1 MFCTADPA
9 SGSVMPMLMRA
20 SPSAAAGSQ
29 RSFMASGPRCWI
41 PRGGPLKVSW
51 QQMAEDTSARAI
63 SSSTMAASTSPK
75 PMPPHASPMVMRS
88 RSAPAS
94 ALRTSAGTSPVS
106 SPWEARG
113 ATSREATSRA
123 SWRSAAW
130 SSFSASRS
138 NPDAP
143 AISPGPSV
151 VVPSGVGPS
160 LPELGAD
167 HAHEAHAL
175 SRGPAQVG
183 GQSHG
188 PARTDGGD
196 LPVGRSLAAQLQ
208 PALEEHAQSRGADR
222 VTETLEATIGVDGEL
237 AVAIEGP
244 RQDFLPGCPPF
255 GEPQVLHQHQL
266 GGREA
271 VMDLGHGQLPAR
283 IGDPGLG
290 VGVGGRTD
298 HLGERG
304 VVVSWIDRTGGRA
317 GHEAEGLD
325 VQRVVAIRVGVL
337 GPANDGGGR
346 PVAHPAAVEDTEL
359 AGHQRG
365 L

>member
-1 MFCTADPA
+1 MFWTADPA
-9 SGSVMPMLMRA
+9 SGSVMPMSA

-29 RSFMASGPRCWI
+29 RSFMAWGPRCSM

-88 RSAPAS
+88 RSVPAS
-94 ALRTSAGTSPVS
+94 ALRTSAWTSPVS

-138 NPDAP
+138 TPDAP
-143 AISPGPSV
+143 AIKLGHSVLGPSV
-151 VVPSGVGPS
+151 VSPSVVGPS
-160 LPELGAD
+160 LAELGPD

-175 SRGPAQVG
+175 SRGAAQVV
-183 GQSHG
+183 GQPHG
-188 PARTDGGD
+188 PARTDAGD

-208 PALEEHAQSRGADR
+208 PALEEHAQSRSADR
-222 VTETLEATIGVDGEL
+222 VTEALEAPIGVDGEF

-244 RQDFLPGCPPF
+244 GQDLLPGRSPF
-255 GEPQVLHQHQL
+255 GEPQVLH
-266 GGREA
+266 
-271 VMDLGHGQLPAR
+271 
-283 IGDPGLG
+283 
-290 VGVGGRTD
+290 
-298 HLGERG
+298 
-304 VVVSWIDRTGGRA
+304 
-317 GHEAEGLD
+317 
-325 VQRVVAIRVGVL
+325 
-337 GPANDGGGR
+337 
-346 PVAHPAAVEDTEL
+346 
-359 AGHQRG
+359 
-365 L
+365 

>member
-29 RSFMASGPRCWI
+29 RSFMASGPRCSM

-106 SPWEARG
+106 FSWEARG
-113 ATSREATSRA
+113 AISREATSRA

-138 NPDAP
+138 TPDAP
-143 AISPGPSV
+143 AISRGPSV
-151 VVPSGVGPS
+151 VGPS
-160 LPELGAD
+160 LAELGAD

-175 SRGPAQVG
+175 SRGATQVV
-183 GQSHG
+183 GQPHG
-188 PARTDGGD
+188 PARPT
-196 LPVGRSLAAQLQ
+196 VVICRSA
-208 PALEEHAQSRGADR
+208 GAWPR
-222 VTETLEATIGVDGEL
+222 SCNQHSKSMRSPEAPIG
-237 AVAIEGP
+237 
-244 RQDFLPGCPPF
+244 
-255 GEPQVLHQHQL
+255 
-266 GGREA
+266 
-271 VMDLGHGQLPAR
+271 
-283 IGDPGLG
+283 
-290 VGVGGRTD
+290 
-298 HLGERG
+298 
-304 VVVSWIDRTGGRA
+304 
-317 GHEAEGLD
+317 
-325 VQRVVAIRVGVL
+325 
-337 GPANDGGGR
+337 
-346 PVAHPAAVEDTEL
+346 
-359 AGHQRG
+359 
-365 L
+365 